1 MNRAARRRGEKPVA
15 NFNGNIPD
23 LGPKPQVRAGV
34 QFHALVR
41 KLDELGTTEAKMVQ
55 GPNGPMAQVTRDS
68 YFDAEEFIE
77 AILQDLLPAV
87 RAIVR
92 EELAVFF
99 ERERERA

>member
-1 MNRAARRRGEKPVA
+1 MNRAARRRGEKLVA
-15 NFNGNIPD
+15 NLSGNIPD

-34 QFHALVR
+34 APMTFMRQV
-41 KLDELGTTEAKMVQ
+41 DENGTTEAKLMPP
-55 GPNGPMAQVTRDS
+55 GPNGQQLAVVARNS

-92 EELAVFF
+92 EELAAFF
-99 ERERERA
+99 ERERA

>member
-15 NFNGNIPD
+15 NFNGNVPD

-34 QFHALVR
+34 SPMALVR
-41 KLDELGTTEAKMVQ
+41 SLDEAGTTEAKLMP
-55 GPNGPMAQVTRDS
+55 GPNGPIGVVSREA

-92 EELAVFF
+92 EELAAFF
-99 ERERERA
+99 ERERA